1 MDLVLIALYCSH
13 SVYGPGTNC
22 IVLRVCMDL
31 VLTALHCI
39 VLTVPESEQ
48 LLVKWLQLDSG
59 REYTEEELTVILQ
72 SATSESL
79 LVHRSVRTHCFRHT
93 HRSVMTL
100 SDTHRSGMTLSDTQV
115 CDDTHSSG
123 MTHCVRH
130 TLVSEDTLYQ
140 ARRSVITHT
149 GQG

>member
-1 MDLVLIALYCSH
+1 M
-13 SVYGPGTNC
+13 YGPGTNC
-22 IVLRVCMDL
+22 ILTVCMDL
-31 VLTALHCI
+31 VLTALHCV

-100 SDTHRSGMTLSDTQV
+100 SDTHRSGMTLSDT
-115 CDDTHSSG
+115 HRSG
-123 MTHCVRH
+123 MTLSDTHRSGMTLSDTQVRDDTVRH
-130 TLVSEDTLYQ
+130 TQVRDDTVRHTQ
-140 ARRSVITHT
+140 VRDDTVRHT
-149 GQG
+149 GL